1 MNQFSLETGFEIRN
15 LKLERAKIFLN
26 HFGLKGIKFA
36 GVSGSVSYTP
46 VESDDIDIFII
57 SSNGKLW
64 PVLLRAFVL
73 RRMLGMDDI
82 CISLTM
88 DEKFADEMF
97 SQEGDYLLAS
107 DSYHVIP
114 LIGKNYYDSLLSKSP
129 FIRSYIPQWRSESTL
144 VDTNTGPSAHILN
157 VLLFMI
163 LAPFIYIKT
172 ARNEKKSVL
181 KVGNEG
187 RYRAV
192 LGIHKFYLDT
202 QKYHDL
208 KEKLSGGRHA

>member
-1 MNQFSLETGFEIRN
+1 MTQFSLETGFEIRSM
-15 LKLERAKIFLN
+15 KLERAKVFLDR
-26 HFGLKGIKFA
+26 FGFRGIKFA
-36 GVSGSVSYTP
+36 GVSGSVSYMP

-57 SSNGKLW
+57 SGNGNLW

-73 RRMLGMDDI
+73 RRLLGMDDI

-88 DEKFADEMF
+88 DEKFAVEMF

-114 LIGKNYYDSLLSKSP
+114 LFGKNYYDSLLSKSP
-129 FIRSYIPQWRSESTL
+129 FIRNYVPQWRPEGTPAD
-144 VDTNTGPSAHILN
+144 VNTGLSVHFLN
-157 VLLFMI
+157 IMIFLI

-202 QKYHDL
+202 QKYHEL
-208 KEKLSGGRHA
+208 KERLSGGRHV